1 MKRPSPLFSN
11 SQKNNDDLLKEKCA
25 VFGCY
30 GSPEAARLTHY
41 GLWALQHRGQE
52 SSGIA
57 SFDGEELHRHADFG
71 LVAQVYSDEDLA
83 KLSGS
88 VAIGHNRYSTNGGSD
103 PQFNQPYVSLTSQP
117 FALAHN
123 GNLPLVD
130 KLEAFLD
137 EANIQHAGMN
147 DSGMMTA
154 AIDYRLKQGD
164 DIVTAVR
171 TVFPLLQGIFSVT
184 ALYGNTLIA
193 FRDKY
198 GVRPLSLGKL
208 ETGGGWVVA
217 SETAAFDL
225 VGAQFE
231 RDIEPGELIII
242 NENGVESHTIAPAQL
257 RFDVFELIYF
267 ARPDSVL
274 LGKTVSSVR
283 EEYGKQLAKEFPVDA
298 DIVVPVPD
306 SAIPAALGYSRAS
319 GVPFEMALIKNR
331 YINRTFIRPTQALR
345 ERDVTLK
352 LNPIIELLKGRRIV
366 LIDDS
371 IVRGTTMKKVVKML
385 RRVGVKEI
393 HLLISSPPVKFPDYY
408 GINTPR
414 QEDLIGSH
422 MTVEEIREELGVD
435 FLGYLSYEGM
445 IDATGIPAEQLCT
458 SCFDGNYPSPIGR
471 RVEEIVY
478 HREQIPESAINEPVN
493 NE

>member
-1 MKRPSPLFSN
+1 MKASTPLFAN
-11 SQKNNDDLLKEKCA
+11 SSKTSDDALKEKCA

-57 SFDGEELHRHADFG
+57 TFDGKLHRHAGFG
-71 LVAQVYSDEDLA
+71 LVSNVYTEDD
-83 KLSGS
+83 LSALTGS
-88 VAIGHNRYSTNGGSD
+88 IAIGHNRYSTNGGSD
-103 PQFNQPYVSLTSQP
+103 AEFNQPYVSRTRQP

-123 GNLPLVD
+123 GNLPIVD
-130 KLEAFLD
+130 KLESFLSSVD
-137 EANIQHAGMN
+137 IDPTGMN

-154 AIDYRLKQGD
+154 AIDYRLEQGD
-164 DIVTAVR
+164 DIKSAVS

-184 ALYGNTLIA
+184 ALYGDNLIA

-208 ETGGGWVVA
+208 ENGGWVVA
-217 SETAAFDL
+217 SETVAFDL
-225 VGAQFE
+225 VGATYE
-231 RDIEPGELIII
+231 RDVEPGELIII
-242 NENGVESHTIAPAQL
+242 NEQGITSHKLAEPQL

-267 ARPDSVL
+267 ARPDSIL

-283 EEYGKQLAKEFPVDA
+283 EDYGRQLAKEFPHDV

-306 SAIPAALGYSRAS
+306 SSIPAAVGYSRAS
-319 GVPFEMALIKNR
+319 GIPLEMALIKNR

-352 LNPIIELLKGRRIV
+352 LNPIIELLKDKRIV
-366 LIDDS
+366 LVDDS
-371 IVRGTTMKKVVKML
+371 IVRGTTMKKVVAML

-408 GINTPR
+408 GINTPK
-414 QEDLIGSH
+414 QEDLIASH
-422 MTVEEIREELGVD
+422 MTVDEIRDHLGVD
-435 FLGYLSYEGM
+435 SLGYLSYDGM
-445 IDATGIPAEQLCT
+445 IEATGVPASQLCT

-471 RVEEIVY
+471 RVDEITY
-478 HREQIPESAINEPVN
+478 HRDQIPDSAINEPP
-493 NE
+493 EA